1 MFILTVPWDLRSLW
15 VVLTITAKVYLLLLT
30 TATGYSTYCLARATC
45 RLRELLKRMA
55 AADAGD
61 MGRRL
66 AAMNRGIATL
76 RQFHALLLLLFGVCC
91 TNEVFATLRM
101 IQNSSMSLSAA
112 QINAF
117 EPVAA
122 FAFVVF
128 VVFIFLHVFQW
139 SLEASLQSAIAA
151 NSKTCRKTSEN
162 PPRT

>member
-15 VVLTITAKVYLLLLT
+15 IVLTITAKFYLLLLT
-30 TATGYSTYCLARATC
+30 AATGYSTYCLTRTTF
-45 RLRELLKRMA
+45 RLRELLKPTA
-55 AADAGD
+55 STDASD

-66 AAMNRGIATL
+66 AAMNRRIATL

-117 EPVAA
+117 EPVVA

-128 VVFIFLHVFQW
+128 VMFIFLHVFQW
-139 SLEASLQSAIAA
+139 GVEAILQSAIAA
-151 NSKTCRKTSEN
+151 NSKTF
-162 PPRT
+162 